1 MGWNRAILSAM
12 LDSLANVL
20 NPATLPGGLAYAL
33 IFLALAL
40 IGVRLVRVFARR
52 SARHFNDVTA
62 LNFVAQL
69 AQVGVFLAALI
80 LYAQLIPA
88 LRAVGTALL
97 AGVSVASILVALAAQ
112 NTLANLIAGLA
123 LLLYHPFRA
132 GDRVQLTTPNG
143 VQTATIVALTLGYT
157 LLRNAANQE
166 IVVPNSVMVS
176 QVIILLP
183 PEEAE

>member
-1 MGWNRAILSAM
+1 MSEFLADV
-12 LDSLANVL
+12 LD
-20 NPATLPGGLAYAL
+20 PATLPGGLAYAL

-40 IGVRLVRVFARR
+40 VGMRLVRALARR
-52 SARHFNDVTA
+52 GARHFNDVTA

-97 AGVSVASILVALAAQ
+97 AGVSVASILVGLAAQ
-112 NTLANLIAGLA
+112 STLANLIAGLA

-132 GDRVQLTTPNG
+132 GDRVQLATPKG
-143 VQTATIVALTLGYT
+143 VETGTIVALTLGYT

-166 IVVPNSVMVS
+166 IVVPNSVMIS

-183 PEEAE
+183 PEENK

>member
-1 MGWNRAILSAM
+1 M
-12 LDSLANVL
+12 LDFLANVL

-33 IFLALAL
+33 LFLGLALV
-40 IGVRLVRVFARR
+40 GVRLVRAFARR
-52 SARHFNDVTA
+52 GARHFHDVTA

-80 LYAQLIPA
+80 LYAQFIPA

-97 AGVSVASILVALAAQ
+97 AGVSVASILVGLAAQ
-112 NTLANLIAGLA
+112 STLSNLIAGLA

-132 GDRVQLTTPNG
+132 GDRVQLATPKG
-143 VQTATIVALTLGYT
+143 VETGTIVALTLGYT

-166 IVVPNSVMVS
+166 IIVPNNVMVS

-183 PEEAE
+183 SEENE

>member
-1 MGWNRAILSAM
+1 M
-12 LDSLANVL
+12 LDFLANVF

-33 IFLALAL
+33 LFLGLAL

-52 SARHFNDVTA
+52 GAQHFQDVTA

-69 AQVGVFLAALI
+69 AQVGVFLVALI
-80 LYAQLIPA
+80 LYAQLVPA

-97 AGVSVASILVALAAQ
+97 AGVSVASILVGLAAQ
-112 NTLANLIAGLA
+112 STLANLIAGLA

-132 GDRVQLTTPNG
+132 GDRVQLTTPKG
-143 VQTATIVALTLGYT
+143 VETGTIVALTLGYT

-166 IVVPNSVMVS
+166 IVVPNSVMIS

-183 PEEAE
+183 PEENE